1 MNSTQPPE
9 PWARRDLSMNT
20 NQEFQPNWASAP
32 GDTIADI
39 LRERGISVESFAES
53 MHLSLD
59 ETNNL
64 LQGRVLIKTR
74 VARSLSRVLGASSG
88 FWMHRE
94 RQYRR
99 DLRRLA
105 S

>member
-1 MNSTQPPE
+1 M
-9 PWARRDLSMNT
+9 DT
-20 NQEFQPNWASAP
+20 NQEFQPDWVSAP

-39 LRERGISVESFAES
+39 LRERSISVESFAES
-53 MHLSLD
+53 MRLSLD

-64 LQGRVLIKTR
+64 LQGHLPIQTR
-74 VARSLSRVLGASSG
+74 MARQLSRILGASMN
-88 FWMHRE
+88 FWMARD

-99 DLRRLA
+99 DLIRLA